1 MKKSIFKLT
10 QNTFLKANNFS
21 IYKRSYV
28 FHFFKNRS
36 IITSNISDNK
46 EIKIKDIGGFKIK
59 SFKKTKN
66 IKDEKDDDIYIL
78 NGKILYAQKNKKEKN
93 ESKVNYPIKKSKSLE
108 NTDNLFYLKLIDNLK
123 KNNLE
128 TDKDEY
134 KEYKNREIRNP
145 LKNEKECDNNND
157 NNINSNSNSNININS
172 NNNSNNISGN
182 INNKHSNQKSES
194 ETFYKKNEI
203 NEKLDNYEI
212 KSNDNKIKNTHMSI
226 LSSKMTINNEIKN
239 ENEKII
245 AKEEKEK
252 DIHTKNST
260 NNHTNKIEDILNN
273 KNNSE
278 VKPPRNNRDV
288 NNVKHDV
295 YEILKEINSENDKKE
310 IEKFL
315 NYFLLYKNNNSTNIL
330 GNFVSFYFCNIL
342 SDDLK
347 DLKYYYFDGVKLS
360 VNSFFNTIRELNEK
374 QLSKMTNIYLK
385 EYFLKIFKILKSQ
398 NLNLHFDNLEI
409 NNMKLLYIY
418 NILGLIRNDGKRS
431 KKENI
436 KKFLY
441 QYICVENKDI
451 ALLKSNSKMKFLTNI
466 IKNGVTT
473 RMHILINLSYDL
485 STYNTISSNYIT
497 KTKFKNINLEFI
509 FENQLENPLFS
520 LQSHETIN
528 LKSSGWYLVDVN
540 QILNGNLPYE

>member
-1 MKKSIFKLT
+1 MKKSIFKFT
-10 QNTFLKANNFS
+10 QNTFLKVNNFS
-21 IYKRSYV
+21 ISKRSYV
-28 FHFFKNRS
+28 FHFFENRS

-46 EIKIKDIGGFKIK
+46 EIKIKDIGDLKIK
-59 SFKKTKN
+59 SLKKNKS
-66 IKDEKDDDIYIL
+66 IKDDKDDDIYIL
-78 NGKILYAQKNKKEKN
+78 NGKILYAQKNKKAKN
-93 ESKVNYPIKKSKSLE
+93 ESKLNDSFKKVKYLE
-108 NTDNLFYLKLIDNLK
+108 NSDNSSYIKLSYNLK

-128 TDKDEY
+128 TFKNEYNEY
-134 KEYKNREIRNP
+134 KRSEI
-145 LKNEKECDNNND
+145 
-157 NNINSNSNSNININS
+157 SNSFKKDIKKENVEKYDDNSNINS
-172 NNNSNNISGN
+172 NN
-182 INNKHSNQKSES
+182 INDKNYNQKSEPS
-194 ETFYKKNEI
+194 NFYKKNEI
-203 NEKLDNYEI
+203 NEKLDDCEFKN
-212 KSNDNKIKNTHMSI
+212 NDDKIKNIYMNSFSDEI
-226 LSSKMTINNEIKN
+226 KINNEKKN
-239 ENEKII
+239 ESERII

-252 DIHTKNST
+252 NTQTKNIV
-260 NNHTNKIEDILNN
+260 NNDTNKTENILNN

-278 VKPPRNNRDV
+278 IKFPRNNKNID
-288 NNVKHDV
+288 NVKHDV
-295 YEILKEINSENDKKE
+295 YEILNEISSDNDKKE

-330 GNFVSFYFCNIL
+330 GNFISFYFCNIL

-360 VNSFFNTIRELNEK
+360 VNSFFNTIRELNEN

-409 NNMKLLYIY
+409 NDMKLLCIY
-418 NILGLIRNDGKRS
+418 NILGLIRNEGKRS

-441 QYICVENKDI
+441 QYICVENKDL

-520 LQSHETIN
+520 LQSHDTIN